1 MAIMDQKD
9 GDRHTE
15 TETERDDCGFR
26 IVHDGTESISFY
38 VDGSGAPL
46 SGEMFNYRHQ
56 GCYRNMKLFR
66 LNIQD
71 QQTF

>member
-15 TETERDDCGFR
+15 TEKERDECGLR
-26 IVHDGTESISFY
+26 GVRDRTESICFDLFFFFFL
-38 VDGSGAPL
+38 VHGVVAPL

-56 GCYRNMKLFR
+56 GYY
-66 LNIQD
+66 
-71 QQTF
+71 